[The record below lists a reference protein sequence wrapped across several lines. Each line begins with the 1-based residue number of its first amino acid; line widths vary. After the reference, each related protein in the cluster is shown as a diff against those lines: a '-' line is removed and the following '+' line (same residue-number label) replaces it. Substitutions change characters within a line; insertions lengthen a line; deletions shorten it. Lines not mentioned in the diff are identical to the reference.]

1 MMLIFLAVQ
10 GYAFWQYCQRMAV
23 GMSQPS
29 IMFQATLRDGT
40 KIIVDDYREGMY
52 KKLKKIEM

>member
-1 MMLIFLAVQ
+1 MLIFLAVQ

-52 KKLKKIEM
+52 LKIKKN